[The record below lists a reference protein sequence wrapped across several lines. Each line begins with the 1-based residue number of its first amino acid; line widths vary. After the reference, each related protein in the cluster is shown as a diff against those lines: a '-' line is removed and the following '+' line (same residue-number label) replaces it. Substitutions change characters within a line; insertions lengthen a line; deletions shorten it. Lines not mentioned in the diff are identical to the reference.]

1 MWDRV
6 GQVTQPPVSPAT
18 LGARLALQG
27 PRDPGRGVRE
37 VTQPVFTKL
46 LRQEPDAGAPGV
58 GTQTDAH
65 LVGARRSAR
74 GNGPVRGGGC
84 RGHRCSAWGA
94 ARRAGPWRI
103 DGQARGVL
111 RSGGEAWSCRKNRA
125 SVRCDAVPGCR
136 HALGLSGRVSQ
147 DGATAAHPDNCTV
160 AASFGSRAV
169 LGTVPRPHTCSRTH
183 TRSPKCRHAGRPPR
197 TAAWAWRTAHEADCF
212 SAGRAL
218 PPTARRSGRRA
229 GHGHTQFRWAWS
241 AGVLHGLWTPRGQR
255 GG

>member
-1 MWDRV
+1 M
-6 GQVTQPPVSPAT
+6 
-18 LGARLALQG
+18 
-27 PRDPGRGVRE
+27 
-37 VTQPVFTKL
+37 
-46 LRQEPDAGAPGV
+46 

-65 LVGARRSAR
+65 LVGARHEAR
-74 GNGPVRGGGC
+74 GNGPVWGGGC
-84 RGHRCSAWGA
+84 RGHRCSTWGA

-103 DGQARGVL
+103 DGQARGAL

-169 LGTVPRPHTCSRTH
+169 LGTVPRPHTCSRTR

-197 TAAWAWRTAHEADCF
+197 TAARAWRTAHEADCF
-212 SAGRAL
+212 SAGQAL
-218 PPTARRSGRRA
+218 VIVGRR
-229 GHGHTQFRWAWS
+229 
-241 AGVLHGLWTPRGQR
+241 PDCRGQGR
-255 GG
+255 PPARAGPGPWPAGPRVTL